1 MATVVDAGCQ
11 FVHAKLASFIK
22 ELNGEHA
29 HIRPL
34 LEQCS
39 RNVVGLC
46 LSFHTDVGRWY
57 FRGEQNPFTVTI
69 LGQRVERGLATHRPH
84 RNHRQL
90 SVKVNGAL
98 NDQRRERIHL
108 CRQRFQRLGVAQ

>member
-11 FVHAKLASFIK
+11 FVHAKLASLIK
-22 ELNGEHA
+22 ELNREHA

-34 LEQCS
+34 LEQCAC
-39 RNVVGLC
+39 NVVGLR
-46 LSFHTDVGRWY
+46 LGLLTDIGRRY
-57 FRGEQNPFTVTI
+57 FRGKQNPFTVTI
-69 LGQRVERGLATHRPH
+69 LGQRVEGGLATHRPR

-98 NDQRRERIHL
+98 NDQRGERTHL
-108 CRQRFQRLGVAQ
+108 CRQRFQRFGVAQ